1 MDPPNSKGKKQ
12 TNNNPTL
19 SRGFFVCKTH
29 TKLYTQDSETHI
41 LVIWECHS
49 GSFPTGFSQ
58 QWLFFSLT
66 QPSVISVS
74 LWLLL
79 DLADGGLNFTS
90 GHTEMN
96 PEAFWLWVGSHR
108 FSGLGRHW
116 ELGPLSR
123 VSLPLLL
130 SGEDIADECKDAI
143 QVAGEDI
150 GICHQGHL
158 MHG

>member
-1 MDPPNSKGKKQ
+1 MYS
-12 TNNNPTL
+12 
-19 SRGFFVCKTH
+19 
-29 TKLYTQDSETHI
+29 I
-41 LVIWECHS
+41 IWECHS

-79 DLADGGLNFTS
+79 DLAGGGLNFTS

-108 FSGLGRHW
+108 FSGLGRHL
-116 ELGPLSR
+116 ELDPQSR
-123 VSLPLLL
+123 MSLPLLL
-130 SGEDIADECKDAI
+130 SGEDIAGEGKGAI
-143 QVAGEDI
+143 QVAGEDVD
-150 GICHQGHL
+150 ICQQGVDPFTQ
-158 MHG
+158 